1 MEFLFFSSF
10 LCLLFF
16 ILFLVLSIYRIIIR
30 HLLIVYCTKG
40 KHRRYAVFI
49 GGGNNMQMLY
59 EEMESSLASSVYEVV
74 GYFDIKSNDT
84 ISSQCPYLGSPDG
97 FSDFMSVHTGIKH
110 VFVLCQWRKD
120 AITFLS

>member
-1 MEFLFFSSF
+1 
-10 LCLLFF
+10 
-16 ILFLVLSIYRIIIR
+16 
-30 HLLIVYCTKG
+30 
-40 KHRRYAVFI
+40 
-49 GGGNNMQMLY
+49 MQMLY

>member
-1 MEFLFFSSF
+1 
-10 LCLLFF
+10 
-16 ILFLVLSIYRIIIR
+16 
-30 HLLIVYCTKG
+30 
-40 KHRRYAVFI
+40 
-49 GGGNNMQMLY
+49 MQMLY

-110 VFVLCQWRKD
+110 VFCSLSMEEGRYNFSIMNYCENHLLYFMVFLMFVRVFPVVSGIVWLVICQ
-120 AITFLS
+120 F